1 MRKLG
6 KEEDEHIVASDAELD
21 AKLELFQ
28 SINETTCKLEQ
39 LLEFYQERVCRKYIF
54 LRNYLSEI

>member
-1 MRKLG
+1 M
-6 KEEDEHIVASDAELD
+6 ASDAELD

-39 LLEFYQERVCRKYIF
+39 LLEFYQERVCRKYMF
-54 LRNYLSEI
+54 LQNYLYEI